1 MFHWEE
7 TEKYR
12 GTEGTLLR
20 VDVKKKKKN
29 YYNSEGKTGG
39 QINQSRFV
47 NNNKYNN
54 NKVYEG

>member
-1 MFHWEE
+1 M
-7 TEKYR
+7 
-12 GTEGTLLR
+12 L
-20 VDVKKKKKN
+20 KKKKN
-29 YYNSEGKTGG
+29 YYNSEGKTRG